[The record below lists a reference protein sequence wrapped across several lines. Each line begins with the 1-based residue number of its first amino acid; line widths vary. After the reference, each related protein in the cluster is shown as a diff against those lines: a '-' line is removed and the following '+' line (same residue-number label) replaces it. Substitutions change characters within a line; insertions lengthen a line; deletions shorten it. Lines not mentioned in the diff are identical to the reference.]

1 MEIVHQLILTIDRS
15 VSQILNN
22 VRTKFKLFF
31 VFIRADIEH
40 INATV

>member
-22 VRTKFKLFF
+22 VSTKFKLFF
-31 VFIRADIEH
+31 VFIRTVIER
-40 INATV
+40 